1 MAVITEEDSLV
12 VITSSPLC
20 VSVSLGAVQ
29 VIKGSGR
36 CLWIYI
42 KNNHNKA
49 NSYREGPITPRGSLG
64 HVPNRSR
71 ISSQD
76 RK

>member
-42 KNNHNKA
+42 KKITTKQT
-49 NSYREGPITPRGSLG
+49 PIERD
-64 HVPNRSR
+64 
-71 ISSQD
+71 Q
-76 RK
+76 